1 MFWCTNML
9 ARIEPNKKEAQD
21 PSKCFFFR
29 LIKQLKEY
37 VFFLSNIAKG
47 AAFVHQGVRNCFV
60 AFL

>member
-9 ARIEPNKKEAQD
+9 ARVEANKKEAQD
-21 PSKCFFFR
+21 PSKCFF
-29 LIKQLKEY
+29 QANQTVEGMCN
-37 VFFLSNIAKG
+37 FLSNIAKG